1 MTQPDESPA
10 EKTPGRK
17 RVKLISAVVF
27 YAAAVVSFV
36 LIALW
41 GHSHQAVTQIN
52 GPIGENCTLD
62 FMTYQD
68 VMFLAIR
75 WDHQLP
81 YWFAHSTLN
90 DPPIRPIRHSYANPV
105 KAPGKVVV
113 AYFNF
118 NFNDHLW
125 GFALPYWF
133 LLLISVGTMIAAKA
147 FQGFKVSLK
156 EMLILIA
163 LAATCFTITMAIT
176 HQIAESETS
185 KSMWQWMENDRW

>member
-1 MTQPDESPA
+1 MAMTQPNESPV
-10 EKTPGRK
+10 EKTSGRK
-17 RVKLISAVVF
+17 WVKPASAVVF

-41 GHSHQAVTQIN
+41 GHSHQAVVQIN
-52 GPIGENCTLD
+52 GPVGENCTLD
-62 FMTYQD
+62 FASYHE

-75 WDHQLP
+75 WDHQLNDW
-81 YWFAHSTLN
+81 YAYSTLN
-90 DPPIRPIRHSYANPV
+90 FPPVNETRLANSKTV
-105 KAPGKVVV
+105 KVDV

-133 LLLISVGTMIAAKA
+133 LLLLSVGTMIAAKA

-163 LAATCFTITMAIT
+163 LAAACFTITMAIA

-185 KSMWQWMENDRW
+185 KSMRRWIENENW